1 MLDLKERVINT
12 MKYNSKVQAIKLQNT
27 EVKNEKL
34 NICSPVKI
42 INAI

>member
-12 MKYNSKVQAIKLQNT
+12 MKYNIKVQVMKLQNT
-27 EVKNEKL
+27 KVKNEKL
-34 NICSPVKI
+34 NVYSPVKI

>member
-1 MLDLKERVINT
+1 MLDLKESVINT
-12 MKYNSKVQAIKLQNT
+12 MKYNSKVQVMKLQST

-34 NICSPVKI
+34 SVCSPVKI